1 MSVWRHVYLQPLT
14 RVHHVELLHRRSND
28 VNERVISS
36 VPLYY
41 PLIFR
46 CYVMHVFVKA
56 TDRENFLI
64 PSSRQMYFREITA
77 ICYDET
83 CFDTPIM
90 DHLMEDKLLGI
101 HILMPIIDLISSDWF
116 WFSSNTWIVGAHY
129 SGLRITI
136 IKIFSNKYDIISW
149 LLSAF
154 WLLDRIFS
162 SPNGKNLWLII
173 QNFDE
178 FFLSMSVVF
187 LRFSKEIS
195 DERD

>member
-1 MSVWRHVYLQPLT
+1 MWKCNVPSAQRAHLNPRRSFGMSVWRHVYLQPLT

-83 CFDTPIM
+83 CFDSPIM
-90 DHLMEDKLLGI
+90 DHLMEDKNRYSYFNADHWFNIKRL
-101 HILMPIIDLISSDWF
+101 IL
-116 WFSSNTWIVGAHY
+116 
-129 SGLRITI
+129 
-136 IKIFSNKYDIISW
+136 IFI
-149 LLSAF
+149 
-154 WLLDRIFS
+154 
-162 SPNGKNLWLII
+162 
-173 QNFDE
+173 
-178 FFLSMSVVF
+178 
-187 LRFSKEIS
+187 
-195 DERD
+195 